1 MTDWQLNDLLTT
13 LRQLQTKTDTQNLL
27 KKDRRNDRRKRR

>member
-13 LRQLQTKTDTQNLL
+13 LRQLQTKADTQNLL
-27 KKDRRNDRRKRR
+27 KKDRRNV